1 MSTTPIV
8 SLPQNSATQLTREV
22 TPPPATRTVERG
34 VAGREPEREGI
45 ARAEAGTA
53 TQTAAPAN
61 PARATPTDQPPADTA
76 FIDRRMIEE
85 ATKKVQQTVS
95 MFNSALQFQID
106 QDTEKLVIKIIDTN
120 TQEVIK
126 QIPPQEIL
134 EIAKALD
141 KLQGLLVRE
150 KA

>member
-22 TPPPATRTVERG
+22 TPPPTTRTVERG
-34 VAGREPEREGI
+34 VQGREPERAGVE
-45 ARAEAGTA
+45 RAGTGA
-53 TQTAAPAN
+53 TAQTAALGN
-61 PARATPTDQPPADTA
+61 PVRSTPTEQPPADTA
-76 FIDRRMIEE
+76 SMDRRMIEE
-85 ATKKVQQTVS
+85 ATKKVQRTVS
-95 MFNSALQFQID
+95 ALNSALQFQID

-120 TQEVIK
+120 TKEVIK

-134 EIAKALD
+134 DIAKALD

>member
-8 SLPQNSATQLTREV
+8 SLPQNSTTQLTREV

-34 VAGREPEREGI
+34 VPGKEQERAGVER
-45 ARAEAGTA
+45 AGA
-53 TQTAAPAN
+53 GAQTAAPAN
-61 PARATPTDQPPADTA
+61 PVRSTPTDQSPADTA
-76 FIDRRMIEE
+76 SMDRRMIEE
-85 ATKKVQQTVS
+85 ATKKVQRTVS
-95 MFNSALQFQID
+95 ALNSALQFQID

-120 TQEVIK
+120 TKEVIK

-134 EIAKALD
+134 DIAKALD

>member
-22 TPPPATRTVERG
+22 TPPAATRTVERG
-34 VAGREPEREGI
+34 VAGREPERAAVE
-45 ARAEAGTA
+45 RAGAGA
-53 TQTAAPAN
+53 PTAAPAN
-61 PARATPTDQPPADTA
+61 PVRSTPTDQPPADTA
-76 FIDRRMIEE
+76 FIDRRTIEE

-106 QDTEKLVIKIIDTN
+106 QDTEKVVIKIIDTN
-120 TQEVIK
+120 TKEVIK